1 MKKLIAAVLALTLCP
16 WVALAETSVDIRAM
30 PADELLALW
39 TEAGERLKAL
49 GAYPYVELSSGSQG
63 VDVLAL
69 QARLAELHY
78 YTAEPTGRFDA
89 ATVKAVKAFEK
100 GNALPSDGVM
110 SIEEQALLYDAA
122 AIAKPTPTP
131 TATPAPS
138 PTPAPDYALVTIVGG
153 RLSRIKGY
161 PYVRVIAR
169 NRSPYTVDQFQF
181 RVRAIDKYGDL
192 LSWGGVQGV
201 TVRSFIVTKVKMK
214 PNQKNGNGSQYFS
227 LEHFPS
233 VRIAEVALY
242 RYHTIDGKTVDV
254 PEEALAWYQIK
265 W

>member
-1 MKKLIAAVLALTLCP
+1 MKKLIAVLLVLMLCP
-16 WVALAETSVDIRAM
+16 WVALAETSVDISAM
-30 PADELLALW
+30 PADELLTLW

-63 VDVLAL
+63 VEVLNL
-69 QARLAELHY
+69 QARLAELNY
-78 YTAEPTGRFDA
+78 FAAQPTGRFDA

-100 GNALPSDGVM
+100 SNALRVDGVM
-110 SIEEQALLYDAA
+110 TIEEQDLLYNAA
-122 AIAKPTPTP
+122 AVANP
-131 TATPAPS
+131 TPAPTVTPAP
-138 PTPAPDYALVTIVGG
+138 PTLAPDYALVTIVGG

-161 PYVRVIAR
+161 PYVRVVAR

-192 LSWGGVQGV
+192 LLWGGVQGA
-201 TVRSFIVTKVKMK
+201 TMRSFIVDKIEMK

-227 LEHFPS
+227 IKFFPS
-233 VRIAEVALY
+233 VRIAEAALY

-254 PEEALAWYQIK
+254 PDDALVWYQIK